1 MLKKVNRL
9 KKRYQFSYV
18 YKAGAHYSSQFL
30 VLYVTPSKTKNIKVG
45 FAVTKKIGYAVQRN
59 LVRRRL
65 REIAYTE
72 INSLKQGYNII
83 LVAKENC
90 KDASFHSL
98 KTEFHKLLLKA
109 DLYNNE
115 KNS

>member
-18 YKAGAHYSSQFL
+18 YKAGSHFSGHYL
-30 VLYVTPSKTKNIKVG
+30 VLYATPSKTKNIKVG
-45 FAVTKKIGYAVQRN
+45 FAVTKKIGHAVKRN

-65 REIAYTE
+65 REIVFAE
-72 INSLKQGYNII
+72 IQNLKQNHNII
-83 LVAKENC
+83 VVAKENTQN
-90 KDASFHSL
+90 ATFAELQHEL
-98 KTEFHKLLLKA
+98 RKLILKA
-109 DLYNNE
+109 DLYNE